1 MRAPLTQSLEGMD
14 LPSWRT
20 CLTGAG
26 AALTRAA
33 IAATTEILR
42 NILTLDPGMQLSRNL
57 GDKSLFIPRIKL
69 GPSNNADPRKCHHG
83 SGHTCMGK
91 EAPARVGQRWVG
103 LSSENCRSPLQKP
116 GSACGKTR
124 WLVEACA
131 QGRWACRSYLQFHE
145 SLYYSQQTIAFS
157 DRASPVT
164 SVGVPVEE
172 GLLVASFLN
181 RLSWPVRSTL

>member
-1 MRAPLTQSLEGMD
+1 
-14 LPSWRT
+14 
-20 CLTGAG
+20 
-26 AALTRAA
+26 LTRAA

-57 GDKSLFIPRIKL
+57 GDKLLFIPRIKL

-103 LSSENCRSPLQKP
+103 LCSENCRSPLQKP

-131 QGRWACRSYLQFHE
+131 QAGGHVVLICNFMKAYIIPSKSLRSAIELPLLHPLE
-145 SLYYSQQTIAFS
+145 SL
-157 DRASPVT
+157 
-164 SVGVPVEE
+164 
-172 GLLVASFLN
+172 
-181 RLSWPVRSTL
+181 